1 MYVFPICAPVLPFWH
16 MEMTLAN
23 ALCEVSRVRVVQARL
38 DGNNENVWGSA
49 QVPPDRIAFQ
59 RAVPI
64 VLSRSARGRIT
75 SVSKPPVLLAMLRAE
90 LVEVVG

>member
-1 MYVFPICAPVLPFWH
+1 M
-16 MEMTLAN
+16 AN

-64 VLSRSARGRIT
+64 VLDRGRIT
-75 SVSKPPVLLAMLRAE
+75 AVGKPPVLLAMLRAE
-90 LVEVVG
+90 PVEVLG